1 MKTAG
6 HRLKYSIAPSAR
18 LNDALEWIMD
28 VVINLKYVMGFV

>member
-1 MKTAG
+1 MKTDV
-6 HRLKYSIAPSAR
+6 HRLKYSIAPMAR